1 MAQEETTKAAL
12 APFDRSDAD
21 LILRTSDGVDFR
33 VDTHLLKL
41 ASSVFEDMF
50 MISTHP
56 GPSLTASLS
65 SASTESVSSE
75 SSLPIVQVT
84 ESSTIFDII
93 LRIIYPVS
101 TPKVT
106 DWGTICDV
114 LEVGSKYQMEAV
126 ATQMGSEL
134 STHLLT
140 NSSKLKVYAIAC
152 QFQLEDVAREA
163 ATTSTPRTHTQILKD
178 IKQKVIL
185 AKYISCMTAG
195 QLFRFIWYQEHS
207 SQPDVLKEG
216 SGYTF
221 TYKGDYNG
229 IKPINSLPDRDHVVS
244 LDIDSDI
251 FSSNKADIILRT
263 CDQQDFPS
271 HRLILTIHSPV
282 FLEMLSSPNSPTGDL
297 AGPGVLEV
305 PEDSSTISLILKIV
319 YCIPL
324 PAASL
329 CRIDTLSRTVQA
341 LKKYKIDRMV
351 ERAKMLFL
359 DESKV
364 HALEAYFVSIAC
376 GWEEE
381 AVKAAKKILCH
392 NSINELY
399 VTQMEKSS
407 ARAYQ
412 RLLAYHSHFLEQV
425 QSNIPNSV
433 QENGSKLDVVTA
445 VMFNWNNNNFPAL
458 FQEIRTNCYTIF
470 QSNQVDAEAF
480 VFKPIKDTFKE
491 LSDRVKT
498 LRDNIGDIK
507 LNDIMTV

>member
-21 LILRTSDGVDFR
+21 LILHTSNGVDFR

-56 GPSLTASLS
+56 PLTS
-65 SASTESVSSE
+65 SAESVSSE

-84 ESSTIFDII
+84 ENSTIFDII

-101 TPKVT
+101 TPKIT

-126 ATQMGSEL
+126 VTQMGSEL
-134 STHLLT
+134 SMHLLT
-140 NSSKLKVYAIAC
+140 KSPKLKVYAIAC
-152 QFQLEDVAREA
+152 QFQLENVAREA

-185 AKYISCMTAG
+185 AKYIFCMTAG

-221 TYKGDYNG
+221 MYKGEYNG
-229 IKPINSLPDRDHVVS
+229 IKPINSLPDRDHVAS
-244 LDIDSDI
+244 LDIDSNI
-251 FSSNKADIILRT
+251 FSSNKVDIILHT

-282 FLEMLSSPNSPTGDL
+282 FLEMLSSPDSPMGNL
-297 AGPGVLEV
+297 AGPGILEV
-305 PEDSSTISLILKIV
+305 PEDSSTISLILKII

-324 PAASL
+324 PAALL
-329 CRIDTLSRTVQA
+329 CRINILSRTVQA
-341 LKKYKIDRMV
+341 LNIR
-351 ERAKMLFL
+351 
-359 DESKV
+359 
-364 HALEAYFVSIAC
+364 
-376 GWEEE
+376 
-381 AVKAAKKILCH
+381 KAP
-392 NSINELY
+392 
-399 VTQMEKSS
+399 Q
-407 ARAYQ
+407 
-412 RLLAYHSHFLEQV
+412 
-425 QSNIPNSV
+425 
-433 QENGSKLDVVTA
+433 
-445 VMFNWNNNNFPAL
+445 
-458 FQEIRTNCYTIF
+458 CYT
-470 QSNQVDAEAF
+470 
-480 VFKPIKDTFKE
+480 E
-491 LSDRVKT
+491 LWQLHRPCS
-498 LRDNIGDIK
+498 
-507 LNDIMTV
+507 

>member
-1 MAQEETTKAAL
+1 MRSEETTKIKAAST
-12 APFDRSDAD
+12 PFDRSDAD
-21 LILRTSDGVDFR
+21 LILRTSDGVYFR

-56 GPSLTASLS
+56 PLTS
-65 SASTESVSSE
+65 SAESVSSE

-84 ESSTIFDII
+84 ENSTIFDIV

-101 TPKVT
+101 TPKIT

-134 STHLLT
+134 SMHLLT
-140 NSSKLKVYAIAC
+140 KSPKLKVYAIAC
-152 QFQLEDVAREA
+152 QFQLENVAREA
-163 ATTSTPRTHTQILKD
+163 ATTGTPRTHAQILKD
-178 IKQKVIL
+178 LEEKVI
-185 AKYISCMTAG
+185 SGDVSRMTAG
-195 QLFRFIWYQEHS
+195 QLFRFIWYHEHS
-207 SQPDVLKEG
+207 SQPDMIKEG
-216 SGYTF
+216 SDYTF
-221 TYKGDYNG
+221 TYKGEYNG

-251 FSSNKADIILRT
+251 FSSNKAEIILRT

-271 HRLILTIHSPV
+271 HCLILTIHSPV
-282 FLEMLSSPNSPTGDL
+282 LLEMLSSTSPDSFTNDL

-305 PEDSSTISLILKIV
+305 PEDSSTISLILKII

-324 PAASL
+324 PAALL

-341 LKKYKIDRMV
+341 LKKYKMDRMV

-364 HALEAYFVSIAC
+364 HPLEAYFVSIAC

-381 AVKAAKKILCH
+381 AVKNARYLLFH
-392 NSINELY
+392 NSINGFY

-407 ARAYQ
+407 AMAYQ
-412 RLLAYHSHFLEQV
+412 RLLAYHSYFLEQV

-433 QENGSKLDVVTA
+433 QANGSELDVVSA
-445 VMFNWNNNNFPAL
+445 VMLHWNSNNFPAL
-458 FQEIRTNCYTIF
+458 FDEIRANLDT
-470 QSNQVDAEAF
+470 EAF
-480 VFKPIKDTFKE
+480 FFKPIKETFKE
-491 LSDRVKT
+491 FRDKVKT
-498 LRDNIGDIK
+498 LRD
-507 LNDIMTV
+507 